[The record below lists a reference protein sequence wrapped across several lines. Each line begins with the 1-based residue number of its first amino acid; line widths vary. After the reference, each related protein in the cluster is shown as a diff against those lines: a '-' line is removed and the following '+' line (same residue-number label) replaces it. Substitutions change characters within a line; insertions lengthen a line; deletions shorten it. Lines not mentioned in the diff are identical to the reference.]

1 MTALLRLSSVVF
13 ALVVTV
19 TLGGCGSDSA
29 MDSLSSLNPFKKDQP
44 VAEGNRTSIL
54 AVSDPTRG
62 VTNGRA
68 SIGAATALASWSQAG
83 GTATNDP
90 GNVAG
95 ALKGVHFWS
104 IKGGKSGFGNGMMGL
119 STSKGRGI
127 SARPVAADGVVYVYD
142 SAGIVSGFKVA
153 NSGATWH
160 VGVYPSGSRD
170 PVGGGGLSVSGGRV
184 YVATGYGELLSID
197 AATSSILWRVK
208 LDAPARSAPAVGGGK
223 VVVTAQSGVVQAFDA
238 ATGAAGWR
246 ASTEVSGASLAG
258 AGSAAI
264 SADTVVVA
272 GSTGQIQAFD
282 LATGSVKWQASIT
295 GSGSISAITGLR
307 DASASPVIHGDAVYA
322 TGIGGALV
330 ALDLKSGDVR
340 WQQPIGSAETPIV
353 SGGSLFLI
361 DLENRM
367 IAIDLKT
374 GKVIWAQTLP
384 LRPSSNR
391 KGSWAGP
398 VMAAG
403 KLWASSNDGRIAS
416 VDAATGALGVTT
428 EIGFSGAIAPILSSG
443 KMMVLAGDGTL
454 IAVN

>member
-1 MTALLRLSSVVF
+1 MTVFQRLSPAVF
-13 ALVVTV
+13 MLIAAA

-29 MDSLSSLNPFKKDQP
+29 MDSLSNLNPFKKDQP
-44 VAEGNRTSIL
+44 VAEGNRTPIL

-68 SIGAATALASWSQAG
+68 NIGAATALAAWSQPG

-95 ALKGVHFWS
+95 ALQGVHYWS
-104 IKGGKSGFGNGMMGL
+104 VKGGKSGFGNGMMGL

-142 SAGIVSGFKVA
+142 AVGVVSGFKVA

-160 VGVYPSGSRD
+160 VGVYPQGARD
-170 PVGGGGLSVSGGRV
+170 SVGGGGVAVSGGRV
-184 YVATGYGELLSID
+184 YAATGYGELLSID
-197 AATSSILWRVK
+197 AATSSILWRIK
-208 LDAPARSAPAVGGGK
+208 LDAPARSAPAIGSGK

-238 ATGAAGWR
+238 ATGATAWR
-246 ASTEVSGASLAG
+246 ASTEVSGAALVG

-282 LATGSVKWQASIT
+282 LATGGVKWQASIT
-295 GSGSISAITGLR
+295 GNSSISAITGLR

-330 ALDLKSGDVR
+330 ALDLKTGEVR
-340 WQQPIGSAETPIV
+340 WQQPIGSAETPVI

-367 IAIDLKT
+367 IAVDLKT

-384 LRPSSNR
+384 LRPSSSR
-391 KGSWAGP
+391 RGSWAGP

-403 KLWASSNDGRIAS
+403 KLWATSNDGRIAS
-416 VDAATGALGVTT
+416 VDAVTGALGVTT
-428 EIGFSGAIAPILSSG
+428 EIGFSGAIAPILNSG

>member
-1 MTALLRLSSVVF
+1 MIARPRLSAALLSLAVVA
-13 ALVVTV
+13 ALA
-19 TLGGCGSDSA
+19 GCGSDSA
-29 MDSLSSLNPFKKDQP
+29 MDSLSSLNPFHKDKV

-62 VTNGRA
+62 ITNGRA
-68 SIGAATALASWSQAG
+68 TIGAATALAAWSQPG

-104 IKGGKSGFGNGMMGL
+104 MKGGKSGFGSDMMGL

-142 SAGIVSGFKVA
+142 ASGVVSGFKVA
-153 NSGATWH
+153 NSGALWH
-160 VGVYPSGSRD
+160 VSAYPANARD
-170 PVGGGGLSVSGGRV
+170 GVGGGGVAVAGGRV
-184 YVATGYGELLSID
+184 YAATGYGELVAID
-197 AATSSILWRVK
+197 ISSSSILWRVR
-208 LDAPARSAPAVGGGK
+208 LDAPARSAPAIGGGK

-246 ASTEVSGASLAG
+246 ASTDVSGAALLG

-264 SADTVVVA
+264 SGDTVVVA
-272 GSTGQIQAFD
+272 GSSGQIQAFD
-282 LATGSVKWQASIT
+282 LATGAVKWQASIT
-295 GSGSISAITGLR
+295 TNSSISAITGLR

-330 ALDLKSGDVR
+330 ALDLKTGNVR

-367 IAIDLKT
+367 IAIDIKT

-384 LRPSSNR
+384 PRPSSSR
-391 KGSWAGP
+391 RGSWAGP

-403 KLWASSNDGRIAS
+403 TLWATSNDGRIAS
-416 VDAATGALGVTT
+416 VDAVTGALGVNT
-428 EIGFSGAIAPILSSG
+428 EIGFSGAIAPILNSG

>member
-1 MTALLRLSSVVF
+1 MTVLLRLSSAVL
-13 ALVVTV
+13 ALVVAA

-29 MDSLSSLNPFKKDQP
+29 MEQLSSLNPFKKDQP

-54 AVSDPTRG
+54 AVSDPTQG
-62 VTNGRA
+62 IINGRA
-68 SIGAATALASWSQAG
+68 TIGAATALAAWSQPG

-95 ALKGVHFWS
+95 ALQGVHYWS

-127 SARPVAADGVVYVYD
+127 SARPVAADGIVYVYD
-142 SAGIVSGFKVA
+142 ATGVVSGFKVA

-160 VGVYPSGSRD
+160 VGVYPASARD
-170 PVGGGGLSVSGGRV
+170 AVGGGGLAVASGRV
-184 YVATGYGELLSID
+184 FAATGYGELVAID
-197 AATSSILWRVK
+197 VATSSISWRAK

-223 VVVTAQSGVVQAFDA
+223 VVITAQSGVVQAFDA

-246 ASTEVSGASLAG
+246 ASTDVSGAALLG
-258 AGSAAI
+258 ASSAAI

-282 LATGSVKWQASIT
+282 LATGAVKWQASI
-295 GSGSISAITGLR
+295 SGNSSISAITGLR
-307 DASASPVIHGDAVYA
+307 DASASPVIHGDSVYA

-330 ALDLKSGDVR
+330 ALDLKTGDVR
-340 WQQPIGSAETPIV
+340 WQQPIGSAETPVV

-374 GKVIWAQTLP
+374 GKAIWAQTLP
-384 LRPSSNR
+384 LKPSSNR

-398 VMAAG
+398 VLAAG

-416 VDAATGALGVTT
+416 VDAVTGALGVAT
-428 EIGFSGAIAPILSSG
+428 EIGFSGAIAPILNSG

>member
-1 MTALLRLSSVVF
+1 MIASLRLSSAVL
-13 ALVVTV
+13 ALVVAV
-19 TLGGCGSDSA
+19 ALSGCGSDSA
-29 MDSLSSLNPFKKDQP
+29 MDSISSLNPFKKDRP
-44 VAEGNRTSIL
+44 VPEGNRTSIL
-54 AVSDPTRG
+54 AVSDPTQG
-62 VTNGRA
+62 ITNGRA
-68 SIGAATALASWSQAG
+68 TIGAATALPAWSQPG

-95 ALKGVHFWS
+95 ALQGVHYWS
-104 IKGGKSGFGNGMMGL
+104 INGGKSGFGSGMMGL

-142 SAGIVSGFKVA
+142 AAGVVSGFKVA

-160 VGVYPSGSRD
+160 VGAYPAGARD
-170 PVGGGGLSVSGGRV
+170 PVGGGGLAVAGGRV
-184 YVATGYGELLSID
+184 YAATGYGELVAID
-197 AATSSILWRVK
+197 VATSSLLWRSK

-246 ASTEVSGASLAG
+246 ASTEVSGAALAG

-264 SADTVVVA
+264 AADTVVVA
-272 GSTGQIQAFD
+272 GSTGQILAFD
-282 LATGSVKWQASIT
+282 LATGSAKWQASIT
-295 GSGSISAITGLR
+295 GRSSISAITGLR
-307 DASASPVIHGDAVYA
+307 DASASPVVHGDAVYA
-322 TGIGGALV
+322 TGIGGSLV
-330 ALDLKSGDVR
+330 ALDLKTGDVR
-340 WQQPIGSAETPIV
+340 WQQPIGSAETPVI

-367 IAIDLKT
+367 IAVDLKT
-374 GKVIWAQTLP
+374 GKVIWSQTLP
-384 LRPSSNR
+384 PRPSSNR

-416 VDAATGALGVTT
+416 VDAVTGALGVTT
-428 EIGFSGAIAPILSSG
+428 EIGFSGAIAPILNSG

>member
-1 MTALLRLSSVVF
+1 MNAFLRLSSTVF
-13 ALVVTV
+13 ALVIAASLT
-19 TLGGCGSDSA
+19 GCGSDSA
-29 MDSLSSLNPFKKDQP
+29 MDSISSLNPFKKDRP

-68 SIGAATALASWSQAG
+68 VIGAATALAAWSQPG

-95 ALKGVHFWS
+95 ALQGVHYWS
-104 IKGGKSGFGNGMMGL
+104 MRGGKSGFGSDMMGL

-127 SARPVAADGVVYVYD
+127 SARPVAADGIVYVYD
-142 SAGIVSGFKVA
+142 AAGVVSGFKVA

-160 VGVYPSGSRD
+160 VGAYPSGSSD
-170 PVGGGGLSVSGGRV
+170 PVGGGGLAVAGGRV
-184 YVATGYGELLSID
+184 YAATGYGELIAID
-197 AATSSILWRVK
+197 ASTSSIIWRVK

-223 VVVTAQSGVVQAFDA
+223 VIVTAQSGVVQAFDA
-238 ATGAAGWR
+238 ASGAAGWR
-246 ASTEVSGASLAG
+246 ASTEVSGASLVG

-272 GSTGQIQAFD
+272 GSAGQIQAFD
-282 LATGSVKWQASIT
+282 LATGAAKWQASIT
-295 GSGSISAITGLR
+295 GSSSISAITGLR

-330 ALDLKSGDVR
+330 AIDLKTGDVR
-340 WQQPIGSAETPIV
+340 WQQAIGSAETPIV

-367 IAIDLKT
+367 IAFDLKT

-384 LRPSSNR
+384 IKPSSSR

-403 KLWASSNDGRIAS
+403 KLWATSADGRVAS
-416 VDAATGALGVTT
+416 VDAVTGALGVTT

>member
-1 MTALLRLSSVVF
+1 MTIFLRLSSV
-13 ALVVTV
+13 ALALAVAAMV
-19 TLGGCGSDSA
+19 GGCGSDSA
-29 MDSLSSLNPFKKDQP
+29 MDSISSLNPFKKNHP

-54 AVSDPTRG
+54 AVSDPARG

-68 SIGAATALASWSQAG
+68 IIGAATALAAWSQPG

-95 ALKGVHFWS
+95 TLQGVHYWS
-104 IKGGKSGFGNGMMGL
+104 MKGGQSGFGNGMMGL

-127 SARPVAADGVVYVYD
+127 SARPVAADGIVYVYD
-142 SAGIVSGFKVA
+142 AAGTVSGFKVA

-160 VGVYPSGSRD
+160 VSAYPASASD
-170 PVGGGGLSVSGGRV
+170 SVGGGGLAVSGGRV
-184 YVATGYGELLSID
+184 YVATGYGELLAID
-197 AATSSILWRVK
+197 ASSSSMIWRVK
-208 LDAPARSAPAVGGGK
+208 LDAPARSAPAIGGGK

-238 ATGAAGWR
+238 TSGAAGWR
-246 ASTEVSGASLAG
+246 ASTEVSGAALSG

-272 GSTGQIQAFD
+272 GSAGQIQAFD
-282 LATGSVKWQASIT
+282 LATGAAKWQASIT
-295 GSGSISAITGLR
+295 SNSSISAITGLR
-307 DASASPVIHGDAVYA
+307 DASASPVIHGDTVYA
-322 TGIGGALV
+322 TGIGGSLV
-330 ALDLKSGDVR
+330 AIDLKTGDIR

-367 IAIDLKT
+367 IAFDTKT

-384 LRPSSNR
+384 PKPSSNR

-403 KLWASSNDGRIAS
+403 KLWATSNDGRIAS
-416 VDAATGALGVTT
+416 VDAVTGALGVTT

-443 KMMVLAGDGTL
+443 KMMILAGDGTL